1 MSGSRAAIRYA
12 KAVLSLASD
21 QNATVVVNNDMKLI
35 ANTIAESKD
44 LSDMLNSPV
53 VSPSIKKAS
62 LLEIFKDVNAL
73 TVNIIDVLITNKR
86 IALLENV
93 ALEYTKLY
101 DEQRGTEVATVTTA
115 LPLTDDLK
123 VKVLAKVKELT
134 GKEVEVE
141 NIIDEDILGGF
152 ILRVGD
158 IQYNASI
165 ANQLSKLKREF
176 TLN

>member
-1 MSGSRAAIRYA
+1 MAGSRAAIRYA

-21 QNATVVVNNDMKLI
+21 QKTTEVVNNDMKLI

-44 LSDMLNSPV
+44 LRDMLNSPV
-53 VSPSIKKAS
+53 VSSSIKKAS
-62 LLEIFKDVNAL
+62 LLEIFKSTNAL
-73 TVNIIDVLITNKR
+73 TINAIDTLIVNKR
-86 IALLENV
+86 IALLEHV
-93 ALEYTKLY
+93 SLEYTRLY

-165 ANQLSKLKREF
+165 ANQLNKLKREF

>member
-1 MSGSRAAIRYA
+1 MAGSRAAIRYA

-21 QNATVVVNNDMKLI
+21 QNTTEVVNNDMKLI
-35 ANTIAESKD
+35 ANTIADSKD
-44 LSDMLNSPV
+44 LRDMLNSPV
-53 VSPSIKKAS
+53 VSSSIKKAS
-62 LLEIFKDVNAL
+62 LLEIFKNANAL
-73 TVNIIDVLITNKR
+73 TINAIDTLITNKR

-93 ALEYTKLY
+93 SLEYTRLY

-165 ANQLSKLKREF
+165 ANQLNKLKREF

>member
-1 MSGSRAAIRYA
+1 MAGARAAIRYA

-21 QNATVVVNNDMKLI
+21 RNTADVVNAEMKLI

-44 LSDMLNSPV
+44 LSDALQSPV
-53 VSPSIKKAS
+53 ISASVKKS
-62 LLEIFKDVNAL
+62 VLLEVFKNADKTTLGLIDTLIVN
-73 TVNIIDVLITNKR
+73 NR
-86 IALLENV
+86 IAILADV
-93 ALEYTKLY
+93 AKKYNQLF
-101 DEQRGTEVATVTTA
+101 DESRGIQVATVTTA
-115 LPLTDDLK
+115 IPLTDALK
-123 VKVLAKVKELT
+123 QKVLAKAKELT
-134 GKEVEVE
+134 GKDIEVQSIV
-141 NIIDEDILGGF
+141 DESILGGF